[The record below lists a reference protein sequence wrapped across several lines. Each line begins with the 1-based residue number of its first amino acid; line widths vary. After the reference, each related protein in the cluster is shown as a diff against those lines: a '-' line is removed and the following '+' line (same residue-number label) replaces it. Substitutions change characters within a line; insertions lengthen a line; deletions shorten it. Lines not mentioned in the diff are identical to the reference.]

1 MKSKSAELFSLLSF
15 FLFAISIDVIA
26 QDTTSA
32 PPNYKPED
40 ENKIPFGQR
49 LVFGGGLGLQFGD
62 QTMIDIEPIIGYKI
76 TPQLI
81 GGIGVKYIYYNTKYY
96 YYYSNGTS
104 QLVEY
109 STNIYGGSV
118 FGRYYFIENVFGHVE
133 YEVLSLE
140 VPDDFNYGEYVRT
153 NITSFLVGGGY
164 SQALGENAS
173 IGISV
178 LYNLTEDNYSPYSN
192 PIIRIGFGFGF

>member
-1 MKSKSAELFSLLSF
+1 MKFLNIKSFLLLVLFLL
-15 FLFAISIDVIA
+15 VILKINLA
-26 QDTTSA
+26 QDSTSA
-32 PPNYKPED
+32 PQPYKTED
-40 ENKIPFGQR
+40 ENKISFGQR
-49 LVFGGGLGLQFGD
+49 LVFGGVIGLQFGD
-62 QTMIDIEPIIGYKI
+62 QTIVDIEPVIGYKI

-96 YYYSNGTS
+96 YYYSNGAS

-133 YEVLSLE
+133 YEILNME
-140 VPDDFNYGEYVRT
+140 VPDDFNFGEYVRT
-153 NITSFLVGGGY
+153 NIASFLVGGGY
-164 SQALGENAS
+164 SQSLGANSS
-173 IGISV
+173 IGIAV
-178 LYNLTEDNYSPYSN
+178 LYNLIEDNYSPYAN